1 MVMGFFY
8 AFNNYKSNG
17 TEWMQK
23 KKKIKIFVGIKE
35 NTIKDSLTFFVYY

>member
-1 MVMGFFY
+1 MVL
-8 AFNNYKSNG
+8 NG
-17 TEWMQK
+17 CKK